1 MTKSERAALREHWRQ
16 IVTECENRDASISK
30 RAWCEEHG
38 IVLRLLYYWQRQFRE
53 GNDEPQSAPAFLDL
67 TDVWEER
74 HEKPGE
80 SSSIPFDPVLTRNR
94 RNRKLLRSTE
104 GHLPMFRMSCASDK
118 KGSTS
123 ILCASSCWPWLKSL
137 SRFRLALFSHIIKD
151 AGAVCK
157 TRSMYSTVKVFLAF
171 PGQMPY
177 NKGE

>member
-53 GNDEPQSAPAFLDL
+53 GNDEPQSTPAFLDL

-80 SSSIPFDPVLTRNR
+80 SSSIPFDPVLMIQTGNCSIYIGAVAKTETAFSSPLHGLSGASGDILTRRFPGYNNR
-94 RNRKLLRSTE
+94 CRGCWDGSGKRLLRPYCRE
-104 GHLPMFRMSCASDK
+104 N
-118 KGSTS
+118 
-123 ILCASSCWPWLKSL
+123 ILQ
-137 SRFRLALFSHIIKD
+137 
-151 AGAVCK
+151 AG
-157 TRSMYSTVKVFLAF
+157 
-171 PGQMPY
+171 
-177 NKGE
+177 

>member
-53 GNDEPQSAPAFLDL
+53 GNDEPQSTPAFLDL

-80 SSSIPFDPVLTRNR
+80 SSSIPFDPVLMIQTGN
-94 RNRKLLRSTE
+94 
-104 GHLPMFRMSCASDK
+104 C
-118 KGSTS
+118 S
-123 ILCASSCWPWLKSL
+123 IY
-137 SRFRLALFSHIIKD
+137 I
-151 AGAVCK
+151 GAVAK
-157 TRSMYSTVKVFLAF
+157 TETVESIVRVIGTTIFYVAGIVLVLGAAAVIIARRKAE
-171 PGQMPY
+171 Q
-177 NKGE
+177 E

>member
-53 GNDEPQSAPAFLDL
+53 GNDEPQSTPAFLDL

-80 SSSIPFDPVLTRNR
+80 SSSMKDKAIPVVDDE
-94 RNRKLLRSTE
+94 RSFRTE
-104 GHLPMFRMSCASDK
+104 PREYEVK
-118 KGSTS
+118 Q
-123 ILCASSCWPWLKSL
+123 
-137 SRFRLALFSHIIKD
+137 
-151 AGAVCK
+151 
-157 TRSMYSTVKVFLAF
+157 RS
-171 PGQMPY
+171 Q
-177 NKGE
+177 

>member
-53 GNDEPQSAPAFLDL
+53 GNDEPQSTPAFLDL

-80 SSSIPFDPVLTRNR
+80 SSSIPFDPVLMIQTGN
-94 RNRKLLRSTE
+94 
-104 GHLPMFRMSCASDK
+104 C
-118 KGSTS
+118 S
-123 ILCASSCWPWLKSL
+123 IY
-137 SRFRLALFSHIIKD
+137 I
-151 AGAVCK
+151 GAVAK
-157 TRSMYSTVKVFLAF
+157 TETVESIVRVIHSA
-171 PGQMPY
+171 
-177 NKGE
+177 